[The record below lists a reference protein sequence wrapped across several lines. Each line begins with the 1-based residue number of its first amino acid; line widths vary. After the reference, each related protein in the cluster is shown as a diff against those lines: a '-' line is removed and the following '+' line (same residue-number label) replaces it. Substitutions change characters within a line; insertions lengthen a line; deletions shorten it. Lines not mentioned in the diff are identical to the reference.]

1 LDFDSSSIKE
11 ERFMDKPFRST
22 VRAVLAVAALAGS
35 VNASI
40 AATDSALER
49 CSDPRVDRTACL
61 REAAAAQDAKQRG
74 KLNSPGGYDE
84 NALKRCN
91 RQPEGA
97 ARDAC
102 VKRVT
107 GAGTTHVTGSVK
119 GGGKLRTTEMPVPA
133 STPSK

>member
-1 LDFDSSSIKE
+1 MKSHICFMVKTSLLIGAVVVSSAHS
-11 ERFMDKPFRST
+11 
-22 VRAVLAVAALAGS
+22 LAAT
-35 VNASI
+35 
-40 AATDSALER
+40 TDSALEK

-74 KLNSPGGYDE
+74 TLNSPGGYDE

-107 GAGTTHVTGSVK
+107 GAGTTNVTGSVK
-119 GGGKLRTTEMPVPA
+119 GGGKLRTTEVPVPA
-133 STPSK
+133 TTLSK